1 METSVE
7 GDVTLSALDPGKEEL
22 EVLGLYGL

>member
-7 GDVTLSALDPGKEEL
+7 GDVTLSALDPGREEL